1 MISKL
6 EEDAANNA
14 TFGKMGMGKMGM
26 VSFFLRTWGCP
37 GAFAPGAARSVQFVD
52 IKKLWNAFI

>member
-1 MISKL
+1 MKIKSVISDKISKL

-26 VSFFLRTWGCP
+26 VSFPKT
-37 GAFAPGAARSVQFVD
+37 
-52 IKKLWNAFI
+52 KNTMK